1 MRRHCNVLV
10 GPPCS
15 FYPGPCFQ
23 TDDIAADDRL
33 TTKLAVEALM
43 EVCCF
48 CLLLLSR
55 SVVGS
60 YLIMLR
66 VVVQVASVD
75 DSGKNIEIAVMRPG

>member
-1 MRRHCNVLV
+1 
-10 GPPCS
+10 
-15 FYPGPCFQ
+15 
-23 TDDIAADDRL
+23 
-33 TTKLAVEALM
+33 M

-60 YLIMLR
+60 YSIMLL